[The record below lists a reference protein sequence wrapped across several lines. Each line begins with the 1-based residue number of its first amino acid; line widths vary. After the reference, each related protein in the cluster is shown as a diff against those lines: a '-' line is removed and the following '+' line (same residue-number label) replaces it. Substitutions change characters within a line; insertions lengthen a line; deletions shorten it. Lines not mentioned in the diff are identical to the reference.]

1 MNQVKY
7 LVCSMKRKHE
17 TIPSQKFDALLRL
30 SFLLREKEFVG
41 LISMWPLAFGTTFGK
56 TFL

>member
-1 MNQVKY
+1 
-7 LVCSMKRKHE
+7 MKRKHE